1 MLKPN
6 SDRLDYSKLLTPP
19 YGYETVFAVGTTY
32 SLDLDALIGISIALG
47 LSESIDSELK
57 DNPIYLLEAL
67 QKTADKV
74 LVFCEAGQI
83 KAPAKTH
90 ALYIFLEKMV
100 FEIALKN
107 KKSFHPKFWL
117 VKYENSEGETLYRCL
132 VLSRNLTFDRSWDV
146 AVCLEGKVELEGG
159 LKEGYERSRPISDF
173 LQSLL
178 KFAKK
183 NELNPLKRKKLKG
196 LASEILNVRFE
207 LNEKQFSDYTFCPVG
222 IDGYDID
229 STGLFNKDRKYHVH
243 ELLVITPF
251 LSDGT
256 IASLNELALTHSIP
270 NTIITRKSE
279 LSKLKLSSV
288 TNFDIYVM
296 KDVIVDGEDAF
307 SDGDHE
313 AETEER
319 QKQDIHAKVYLKTKD
334 SNSELYLGSLNA
346 SNNACYGNVEFMIK
360 LYGKRRYLSVEQL
373 KIDLFGENEKDN
385 PFEVTE
391 LVKGPIDTEIDVA
404 DQLEKIIKELC
415 RLSFYARA
423 FKVDDKYSLE
433 VTFEKLPEISN
444 VYLSPLLANS
454 NKEQALSGKVVF
466 TELDLLQLSEFFVIK
481 ATNGDEAVRRVIKI
495 KTVDLPEARESA
507 VVNSIVKDKNGFF
520 QYITFLLGDDYLLS
534 MLDQQNLASSG
545 FIFGNGDQIPA
556 LYEKMLKAAAHS
568 PQKFE
573 EIKRL
578 MDLISDSSII
588 PEGFKEL
595 YAVFQK
601 AVDKKCR

>member
-1 MLKPN
+1 
-6 SDRLDYSKLLTPP
+6 
-19 YGYETVFAVGTTY
+19 
-32 SLDLDALIGISIALG
+32 
-47 LSESIDSELK
+47 
-57 DNPIYLLEAL
+57 
-67 QKTADKV
+67 
-74 LVFCEAGQI
+74 
-83 KAPAKTH
+83 
-90 ALYIFLEKMV
+90 
-100 FEIALKN
+100 
-107 KKSFHPKFWL
+107 
-117 VKYENSEGETLYRCL
+117 
-132 VLSRNLTFDRSWDV
+132 
-146 AVCLEGKVELEGG
+146 
-159 LKEGYERSRPISDF
+159 
-173 LQSLL
+173 
-178 KFAKK
+178 
-183 NELNPLKRKKLKG
+183 
-196 LASEILNVRFE
+196 
-207 LNEKQFSDYTFCPVG
+207 
-222 IDGYDID
+222 
-229 STGLFNKDRKYHVH
+229 
-243 ELLVITPF
+243 
-251 LSDGT
+251 
-256 IASLNELALTHSIP
+256 
-270 NTIITRKSE
+270 
-279 LSKLKLSSV
+279 
-288 TNFDIYVM
+288 M

-360 LYGKRRYLSVEQL
+360 LYGKTRYLSVEQL

-385 PFEVTE
+385 PFEVTG
-391 LVKGPIDTEIDVA
+391 LVKGPIVIEIDVA

-454 NKEQALSGKVVF
+454 NKEQVLSGKVVF
-466 TELDLLQLSEFFVIK
+466 TELDLLQLSEFFVIR

-495 KTVDLPEARESA
+495 KTVDIPEARESA

>member
-6 SDRLDYSKLLTPP
+6 SDRLDYSKMLTPP

-83 KAPAKTH
+83 KAPSKAH

-117 VKYENSEGETLYRCL
+117 VKYENTEGETLYRCL

-159 LKEGYERSRPISDF
+159 LKEGYERSRPIGDF
-173 LQSLL
+173 LQSVL
-178 KFAKK
+178 KLAKQ
-183 NELNPLKRKKLKG
+183 NEPNPLKRKKLRG
-196 LASEILNVRFE
+196 LAAEVLNVRFE
-207 LNEKQFSDYTFCPVG
+207 LNDKQFSDYQFCPVG

-229 STGLFNKDRKYHVH
+229 NTGLFNKDRKYH

-279 LSKLKLSSV
+279 LSKLKLGSV

-296 KDVIVDGEDAF
+296 KDVIVDGEDAL
-307 SDGDHE
+307 SDGGDHE
-313 AETEER
+313 VETEER
-319 QKQDIHAKVYLKTKD
+319 QKQDIHAKVYLKTRYSD
-334 SNSELYLGSLNA
+334 SELYLGSLNA

-360 LYGKRRYLSVEQL
+360 LYGKRRYLNVEQL

-391 LVKGPIDTEIDVA
+391 LPKVPIDTGINVT

-415 RLSFYARA
+415 RLKFYAKA
-423 FKVDDKYSLE
+423 FKADDKYSLE
-433 VTFEKLPEISN
+433 VTFEKLPKISN
-444 VYLSPLLANS
+444 VYLSPLLSNRK

-481 ATNGDEAVRRVIKI
+481 VTNGDEAVRRVIKI
-495 KTVDLPEARESA
+495 KTDDLPEARESA
-507 VVNSIVKDKNGFF
+507 VVNSIVKDQNGFF

-534 MLDQQNLASSG
+534 MLDQKNLEGSG

-578 MDLISDSSII
+578 MDLISDNSII
-588 PEGFKEL
+588 PEGFKDL

-601 AVDKKCR
+601 AVNKKCR

>member
-32 SLDLDALIGISIALG
+32 SLDLDALIGISLALG

-83 KAPAKTH
+83 KAPSKVH
-90 ALYIFLEKMV
+90 PLYIFLEKMV
-100 FEIALKN
+100 FDIGLKN

-146 AVCLEGKVELEGG
+146 AICLEGKIELEVG
-159 LKEGYERSRPISDF
+159 LREEYERSRPISDF
-173 LQSLL
+173 LQALL
-178 KFAKK
+178 KLAKR
-183 NELNPLKRKKLKG
+183 NEINPLKRKKFKSLATEVLK
-196 LASEILNVRFE
+196 VRFE
-207 LNEKQFSDYTFCPVG
+207 LNDKQFSDYAFCPVG

-229 STGLFNKDRKYHVH
+229 STGLFNKDRTYH
-243 ELLVITPF
+243 EMLVMTPF

-256 IASLNELALTHSIP
+256 IASLNELALTHQIP

-279 LSKLKLSSV
+279 LAKLQPSSV

-307 SDGDHE
+307 SEGDIE
-313 AETEER
+313 VETEER
-319 QKQDIHAKVYLKTKD
+319 QKQDIHAKVYLKTKYSD
-334 SNSELYLGSLNA
+334 SELYLGSLNA

-360 LYGKRRYLSVEQL
+360 LYGKKRYLNVEQL

-385 PFEVTE
+385 PFEVTD
-391 LVKGPIDTEIDVA
+391 LVEGASDTDINVT
-404 DQLEKIIKELC
+404 DQLEKVIKELC
-415 RLSFYARA
+415 RLKFYARA
-423 FKVDDKYSLE
+423 SKADDKYSLE
-433 VTFEKLPEISN
+433 VIFEKLPEICN
-444 VYLSPLLANS
+444 VYLSPLLS
-454 NKEQALSGKVVF
+454 KGNKEELLSGKVIF
-466 TELDLLQLSEFFVIK
+466 TELDLLQLSEFFIIK
-481 ATNGDEAVRRVIKI
+481 ATSGDEVVCRVIKI
-495 KTVDLPEARESA
+495 KTDDLPEVRESA
-507 VVNSIVKDKNGFF
+507 VVNSIVKDQNGFF

-534 MLDQQNLASSG
+534 ILDNKNLAGSG